1 MMEEILLRDSSIFPT
16 KEVLEN
22 ALGDDIYKVFNE
34 FIEIITDTDL
44 GLTLEWRYYN
54 DGKAWLS
61 KGEFK
66 WITNRGTDKVKP
78 IFWLSIWN
86 GFFKISFYFSVVSR
100 SELLTLPISKETKN
114 LIENA
119 KPMGKTMKYISI
131 VFDVNDAKYIDD
143 LLVLSEFR
151 KNNI

>member
-1 MMEEILLRDSSIFPT
+1 MDNKYQLLRDPKINPT
-16 KEVLEN
+16 EEIISN
-22 ALGDDIYKVFNE
+22 GLGLANSAYIE
-34 FIEIITDTDL
+34 FIGRLKHINVSL
-44 GLTLEWRYYN
+44 MEWRYYN